1 MSETLNK
8 ALAFLDAAVAELDEP
23 TQLAPNH
30 KVVELRRHEAEVES
44 DHPRLPRR
52 APHDVRS

>member
-23 TQLAPNH
+23 PRLAPNH

-44 DHPRLPRR
+44 DHPRLLRR